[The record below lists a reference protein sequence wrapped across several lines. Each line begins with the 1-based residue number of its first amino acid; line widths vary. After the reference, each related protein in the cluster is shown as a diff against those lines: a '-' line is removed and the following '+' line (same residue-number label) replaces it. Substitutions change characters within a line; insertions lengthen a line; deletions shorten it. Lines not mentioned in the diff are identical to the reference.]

1 MATNI
6 TRYESNLPGWSEVVS
21 HPAVP
26 VSGDPVRV
34 GELTGIALTAE
45 GAGGNGA
52 TETTVLFGG
61 YYARHSVKGVDAGGN
76 SAVAIGDKLYY
87 VDADTPPLSKKV
99 AGRFY
104 GFAAGAVVSGATTT
118 IEVRKPVNGA

>member
-1 MATNI
+1 MAKNI
-6 TRYESNLPGWSEVVS
+6 TRYEVSKPGWSVVVS

-34 GELTGIALTAE
+34 GEMTGIALTNE
-45 GAGGNGA
+45 GDGGNAA
-52 TETTVLFGG
+52 TETTVLYGG
-61 YYARHSVKGVDAGGN
+61 YYATHSVKGVDAGGN
-76 SAVAIGDKLYY
+76 SAVALGDKLYY

-104 GFAAGAVVSGATTT
+104 GFAEGAVTSGATAT
-118 IEVRKPVNGA
+118 IEVRKPDNGA